1 MAVETMILT
10 AIGNIANKKNQK
22 SATSKPLVFY
32 VFEVPATVFD
42 VIFRR
47 SFGEQYFSPVRFV
60 LALLFI
66 WLWMFIS
73 REASWFGEYQDLN
86 VGIGDGESSSWM
98 QAVLFAVAVGSIF
111 HLIQIAARNNAG
123 KLWAPQCTG
132 ISWLDRGTDAQGN
145 DHFIGDRFLRKH
157 RLTDETVYILVEP
170 ITAFLIAWLASTIE
184 TELGVFFAVCAAC
197 LTIRNLLVYT
207 QLRNKQLD
215 VIQQALEKQYL
226 RISATGR
233 DKRHSGGV
241 NRVVVPPAL
250 LKAAA
255 ALVAA
260 QEAEERRVVYDDF
273 HEEKKASNGAVT
285 VAMWQPE

>member
-1 MAVETMILT
+1 MFETVIAGIATNVMKKRNQQAVTP
-10 AIGNIANKKNQK
+10 
-22 SATSKPLVFY
+22 KPLLQMV
-32 VFEVPATVFD
+32 VEIPATVFD
-42 VIFRR
+42 VAYRK
-47 SFGEQYFSPVRFV
+47 SFGEQYFPPVRAA
-60 LALLFI
+60 LAVVFI
-66 WLWMFIS
+66 WAWMFIS
-73 REASWFGEYQDLN
+73 REASWFGQYQDLN

-98 QAVLFAVAVGSIF
+98 QVVLLVVGGLSIF
-111 HLIQIAARNNAG
+111 HQIQIAARNNKG

-132 ISWLDRGTDAQGN
+132 ISWLDRGTDAEGN
-145 DHFIGDRFLRKH
+145 DHFIGDRFLGQY

-226 RISATGR
+226 RISAIGR
-233 DKRHSGGV
+233 DKRQSAGV

-255 ALVAA
+255 ALLEA

-273 HEEKKASNGAVT
+273 HAEKKASNGAET
-285 VAMWQPE
+285 VVMWPPE